1 LDFITL
7 VGLKYNPVTMAYFS
21 TNIPQ
26 KTKHIMKSIF
36 TLLFISAGILF
47 TSFSSTQNGID
58 DIINALRT
66 GNASGIS
73 KYIDGNVEISLP
85 NKAESYSK
93 SQAGI
98 VLKDFFNN
106 NTIKSFELKHKGDQ
120 GGRQFCIGTLH
131 TSTGSFRTT
140 VFMKP
145 KADKQ
150 IMGEIRF
157 QPLD

>member
-1 LDFITL
+1 
-7 VGLKYNPVTMAYFS
+7 
-21 TNIPQ
+21 
-26 KTKHIMKSIF
+26 MKSIF
-36 TLLFISAGILF
+36 TFLLITAGFIF
-47 TSFSSTQNGID
+47 PSFSSSQSGID

-73 KYIDGNVEISLP
+73 RYIDGNVEISLP
-85 NKAESYSK
+85 DKSDSYSK
-93 SQAGI
+93 AQAGI
-98 VLKDFFNN
+98 ILKDFFNN
-106 NTIKSFELKHKGDQ
+106 NAIKSFELKHKGDQ

-131 TSTGSFRTT
+131 TKTGSYRTT

-150 IMGEIRF
+150 VMGEIRF

>member
-1 LDFITL
+1 
-7 VGLKYNPVTMAYFS
+7 
-21 TNIPQ
+21 
-26 KTKHIMKSIF
+26 MKSIF
-36 TLLFISAGILF
+36 TFLLLTAGFIFA
-47 TSFSSTQNGID
+47 SFSSSQSGID

-73 KYIDGNVEISLP
+73 RYIDGNVEISLP
-85 NKAESYSK
+85 DKSDSYSK
-93 SQAGI
+93 AQAGI
-98 VLKDFFNN
+98 ILKDFFNN
-106 NTIKSFELKHKGDQ
+106 NAIKSFELKHKGDQ

-131 TSTGSFRTT
+131 TKTGSYRTT

-150 IMGEIRF
+150 VMGEIRF